1 MVTDTGCPLVAILDS
16 AGFPADCYTS
26 FLSAAELSDASAIAN
41 DRRRQEWVAGR
52 VAAKYVFLH
61 RDRCCASAASTAMH
75 SRHLTNT
82 ELAIFAPET
91 YRSVD
96 VIKDKSPGGGPAGAG
111 WHAEGTTV
119 KVAISHARG
128 LACAFIGT
136 EKVYSLDL
144 EAASPRIPAFY
155 LQNFTAA
162 ERDWA
167 STSSRLLNVDSDWL
181 YTLLW
186 SAKECLLKTPR
197 FAGLSL
203 WNMPSLEI
211 DFLGG
216 SEHLAKVYASGSL
229 PGIFHLLRAE
239 VSSPEFQQGPRCRTP
254 FQLAVSGTA
263 ELILTAL
270 TRLDQDHT

>member
-1 MVTDTGCPLVAILDS
+1 MVTDHGCRLVAILDS
-16 AGFPADCYTS
+16 AGLPADCYAS
-26 FLSAAELSDASAIAN
+26 CLSATELREASAIAN

-61 RDRCCASAASTAMH
+61 RESCGASAASTAMH
-75 SRHLTNT
+75 SRRLTYT
-82 ELAIFAPET
+82 ELATFAPET

-96 VIKDKSPGGGPAGAG
+96 VIKDKAPGGGPARAG
-111 WHAEGTTV
+111 WQADGATV

-155 LQNFTAA
+155 LQNFTVA

-167 STSSRLLNVDSDWL
+167 ITSGRILNVDSDWL

-186 SAKECLLKTPR
+186 SAKECLLKVPR

-211 DFLGG
+211 NFLGG
-216 SEHLAKVYASGSL
+216 SEHLAKVYASASL
-229 PGIFHLLRAE
+229 PGIFHFLRAE
-239 VSSPEFQQGPRCRTP
+239 VSSPEYQQGPRCRTP